1 MTVLA
6 QDLFVEGTEQMILA
20 SSLSDRQMEGL
31 RVKKEVSVKEKSL
44 LELEV
49 QACKDLLAALLSC

>member
-6 QDLFVEGTEQMILA
+6 QDVFVEGTEQMILA

-31 RVKKEVSVKEKSL
+31 QS
-44 LELEV
+44 
-49 QACKDLLAALLSC
+49 